1 MPKERRRSPRIP
13 VEGNVVVYSGN
24 QRLTC
29 RLLNV
34 SESGMALA
42 VDSEQRPG
50 TFLRLRFTLPG
61 DRRPTGVDAVVVRH
75 RGSGS
80 QVEWGIQLV
89 DPPPALSARLRKL
102 EAEELGVV
110 VLPGDESEP
119 PRETG
124 IELIEDSEEEVLA
137 QKLRSLFLKA
147 RDKLED

>member
-1 MPKERRRSPRIP
+1 MSKERRRSPRIP
-13 VEGNVVVYSGN
+13 IEGSVVVYSGN

-42 VDSEQRPG
+42 ADSEQQPG

-80 QVEWGIQLV
+80 KIEWGIQLV
-89 DPPPALSARLRKL
+89 DPPPELSARLRNL
-102 EAEELGVV
+102 GAEELGVV
-110 VLPGDESEP
+110 VLPGDEPSQP
-119 PRETG
+119 AETG
-124 IELIEDSEEEVLA
+124 IELRDEAEEDLLA
-137 QKLRSLFLKA
+137 RRLRSLFLKA
-147 RDKLED
+147 RDQLDD